1 MISKNYREKCVNTNN
16 SPIINMK
23 NFIPF
28 ALPQIDDAEIDEVV
42 DTLRSGWLTTGQK
55 TTRFERDFSEFIGV
69 NYALAVNSATAGLHL
84 ALEAIGVRRGDKVIT
99 TTYTFTATAE
109 VIRYLGAD
117 PILVDIDPKTFNID
131 PEKIREI
138 AKIHKDVK
146 AIIPVH
152 FAGQACDM
160 TALKEIADEN
170 NWKIIED
177 AAHALPTTWQGK
189 TIGTLSDITVYSFY
203 ATKTISTGEG
213 GMIVSNNND
222 YIERMKVM
230 RLHGINRDVFDR
242 YTSDQPSWFYEV
254 VEPGYKYNMT
264 DVAAS
269 LGIQQL
275 KKAWDFQKRR
285 EAIAMQYNEAFSDLA
300 LRLPYVSQL
309 EDTHAWHLYVLQLGV
324 EPIENTSGE
333 ERNKFIQQMLKEG
346 VGTSV
351 HFIPLHL
358 HPYWKNRYGYK
369 EDDYPIALNVF
380 HHAVSLPIYP
390 KMTDHD
396 VSCVIKAVRKNS
408 DANNRL

>member
-1 MISKNYREKCVNTNN
+1 
-16 SPIINMK
+16 MK

-28 ALPQIDDAEIDEVV
+28 ALPQIDDAEINEVV

-55 TTRFERDFSEFIGV
+55 TARFEQDFAEFIGV
-69 NYALAVNSATAGLHL
+69 SHALAVNSATSGLHL
-84 ALEAIGVRRGDKVIT
+84 ALEAVGVSKGDKVIT
-99 TTYTFTATAE
+99 TPYTFTATAE

-138 AKIHKDVK
+138 AKQYQNVK

-152 FAGQACDM
+152 FAGQSCEM
-160 TALKEIADEN
+160 NTIREIADEN

-189 TIGTLSDITVYSFY
+189 MIGTLSDITVYSFY

-213 GMIVSNNND
+213 GMVVSNNDD
-222 YIERMKVM
+222 YIKRMKVM

-264 DVAAS
+264 DIAAS
-269 LGIQQL
+269 MGIQQL
-275 KKAWDFQKRR
+275 KKAWSFQQRR
-285 EAIAMQYNEAFSDLA
+285 EEIAMQYNEAFSDLP
-300 LRLPYVSQL
+300 LRLPYVAYPQ
-309 EDTHAWHLYVLQLGV
+309 DTHAWHLYVIQLGLK
-324 EPIENTSGE
+324 PIENTSGE
-333 ERNKFIQQMLKEG
+333 ERNKFIKQMLNKG
-346 VGTSV
+346 IGTSV

-358 HPYWKNRYGYK
+358 HPYWRDRYGYK
-369 EDDYPIALNVF
+369 SNDYPIALNVF
-380 HHAVSLPIYP
+380 NHAVSLPMYP
-390 KMTDHD
+390 KMTDND
-396 VSCVIKAVRKNS
+396 VVRVINAVYENT
-408 DANNRL
+408 

>member
-1 MISKNYREKCVNTNN
+1 
-16 SPIINMK
+16 MK
-23 NFIPF
+23 HFIPF
-28 ALPQIDDAEIDEVV
+28 ALPRIDDAEINEVV

-55 TTRFERDFSEFIGV
+55 TIQFERNFAEFIGV
-69 NYALAVNSATAGLHL
+69 NHALAVNSATSGLHL
-84 ALEAIGVRRGDKVIT
+84 ALEAVGVKRGDKVIT
-99 TTYTFTATAE
+99 TPYTFTATAE

-117 PILVDIDPKTFNID
+117 PILVDIDAKTFNID
-131 PEKIREI
+131 PEKIRRI
-138 AKIHKDVK
+138 AKKHKNVK

-152 FAGQACDM
+152 FAGQSCEMNAIR
-160 TALKEIADEN
+160 EIADEN

-177 AAHALPTTWQGK
+177 AAHALPTTWQGQ

-213 GMIVSNNND
+213 GMVVSNNSG

-264 DVAAS
+264 DIAAS
-269 LGIQQL
+269 IGIHQL

-285 EAIAMQYNEAFSDLA
+285 EEIAMRYNEAFSDLP
-300 LRLPYVSQL
+300 LRLPYVAHP
-309 EDTHAWHLYVLQLGV
+309 EDTHAWHLYVIQLGL

-333 ERNKFIQQMLKEG
+333 ERNEFINKMLTEG

-358 HPYWKNRYGYK
+358 HPYWRDRYDYNQH
-369 EDDYPIALNVF
+369 DYPIALNVF
-380 HHAVSLPIYP
+380 NHAVSLPIYP
-390 KMTDHD
+390 KMTDD
-396 VSCVIKAVRKNS
+396 NVLCVINAVRKSINAIF
-408 DANNRL
+408 D